1 MRRRR
6 GNGPSRR
13 RYATTGTTLGNKAS
27 FTVAGRGY
35 QPPCRPERRPA
46 ASSLPSSPHCT
57 RVRRSTEHALPNG
70 RRGGRYSA
78 VLRISKL
85 RRMLGLLCDAAS
97 AEKRAES
104 PALAVDNTSVTS
116 SLVSR
121 AKIPASP
128 HCSREAA
135 LGHLGRIRVSSK
147 ISAATEHPR
156 LAGWTSHRLIHNH
169 KWSANTGMLLTLSYT
184 GEVPIRE
191 SCRGA
196 NMAGLASSLSGW
208 RFSSNR
214 SRSLLNW
221 LLA

>member
-1 MRRRR
+1 MPAEVTNPRAGRKGGRQRALCQVPRTAPGFEAQSTRCRTEDAADVTARFCASRSSGACLAYCVTQHRRRNAR
-6 GNGPSRR
+6 RVPHSLLTTPRILLRSSR
-13 RYATTGTTLGNKAS
+13 
-27 FTVAGRGY
+27 
-35 QPPCRPERRPA
+35 E
-46 ASSLPSSPHCT
+46 
-57 RVRRSTEHALPNG
+57 
-70 RRGGRYSA
+70 A
-78 VLRISKL
+78 VLKIQ
-85 RRMLGLLCDAAS
+85 
-97 AEKRAES
+97 
-104 PALAVDNTSVTS
+104 
-116 SLVSR
+116 R

-184 GEVPIRE
+184 GEVPIRG